1 MCKNTKFTKGYI
13 MRKLFDNYCTND
25 IYKYCIGFIAGVV
38 FCAIKTYY
46 TNDNFANCLEA
57 SLKALIQ

>member
-1 MCKNTKFTKGYI
+1 

-25 IYKYCIGFIAGVV
+25 LYKYCIGFIAGVV